1 MNSRRLFAVAA
12 ALVVAVPV
20 TANAASEIRVGYSS
34 DALTLDPANHR
45 SRVTETII
53 RAMYDGVLTRN
64 ADMKV
69 EPQLVQSYKQTSP
82 TEWTFTLRPNVKFHD
97 GSVMTADDVAFT
109 FERLIKEGA
118 MCGKTSP
125 RKGLLGPVQS
135 VEKVDDKTVVFKLSA
150 PWPILP
156 AELPFQEVV
165 NKAWVQKVGCDAVAT
180 SEDGTGPF
188 TLVQWNKGESIVMKK
203 FADYYGGS
211 TEIPP
216 VGPAKVDRLIY
227 KIIPDTASRVAALL
241 AGDVDIIN
249 ELPAYAMAQVDANP
263 ATKVMK
269 VNGTRT
275 FFVALNNGG
284 GPFKDVRV
292 RQAAN
297 YALDKKLI
305 IDKILNGTA
314 TPLNGVLS
322 PQSFG
327 FNPDLPAYDYN
338 PDKAKK
344 LLADA
349 GFPNGLD
356 VTLDTEGQ
364 FKDIA
369 EAIGSMLTN
378 VGIRTK
384 VVVGETQQLV
394 AKWRGANA
402 HRGDMWLTSWGAGDL
417 DPVGIMEPTLITKG
431 RGNSADYSN
440 AEVDS
445 LLKAGDTEADTAK
458 RAADYQ
464 KAQVIVNK
472 EAPWIFLW
480 LPQDIYGVSARLKG
494 WQPSADGRINL
505 QDAYVE

>member
-1 MNSRRLFAVAA
+1 MKSRRLLAVAA

-20 TANAASEIRVGYSS
+20 YANAASEIRIGFSA

-45 SRVTETII
+45 DRITETII
-53 RAMYDGVLTRN
+53 RAMYDGVLTRDAN
-64 ADMKV
+64 MKV
-69 EPQLVQSYKQTSP
+69 VPQLVESYKQTAP
-82 TEWTFTLRPNVKFHD
+82 TEWTFVLRPNVKFHD
-97 GSVMTADDVAFT
+97 GSVMTADDIVFT

-118 MCGKTSP
+118 MCGQTSP
-125 RKGLLGPVQS
+125 RKGLLGPLQS

-165 NKAWVQKVGCDAVAT
+165 NKAWVEKVGCDAVAT
-180 SEDGTGPF
+180 AEDGTGPF
-188 TLVQWNKGESIVMKK
+188 TLGQWNKGKSLVLNK

-211 TEIPP
+211 TDIPP
-216 VGPAKVDRLIY
+216 VGPAKVDRVIY

-241 AGDVDIIN
+241 AGDVDIVN
-249 ELPAYAMAQVDANP
+249 ELPAYAMQQVEANP
-263 ATKVMK
+263 QTKVMK

-275 FFVALNNGG
+275 FFVALDNTDGA
-284 GPFKDVRV
+284 FKDVRV

-327 FNPDLPAYDYN
+327 FNPDLPAYDYS
-338 PDKAKK
+338 PDKAKQ

-349 GFPNGLD
+349 GYPNGLD
-356 VTLDTEGQ
+356 VTLDTQGS
-364 FKDIA
+364 FKDTA
-369 EAIGSMLTN
+369 EAIGSMLTE

-384 VVVGETQQLV
+384 VVVSETQQLT
-394 AKWRGANA
+394 AKWLGANA

-417 DPVGIMEPTLITKG
+417 DPVGIMEPTLVSKG

-440 AEVDS
+440 ADVDS
-445 LLKAGDTEADTAK
+445 LLKAADTEADTAK
-458 RAADYQ
+458 RAEEYQ